1 MKNRHLLRIFA
12 FIMSV
17 CMIFSLTSCSKGSDG
32 DKNKD
37 SENGG
42 SASAAGEICI
52 PYSREDGM
60 NPFTAKSLLNSTV
73 MPLVYSGLFSLN
85 EKYETE
91 NALAASVTVS
101 GTEVTVT
108 LDSGSRFS
116 DGSTVSADD
125 VVYSFNQSKTS
136 AYYSSMLLCVD
147 SAVAAGRDKVVFKM
161 TTADKFAAALLT
173 FPVVKLNTAAEES
186 SVPVGAG
193 AYVYTATADGGT
205 LTPNTH
211 YIGVKYKTDK
221 IVLSNTADTKPLM
234 HSLVI
239 GNITACFDDLSGGES
254 ERINASSVQ
263 IDLNNLVFLGLNADG
278 AFSDAKLR
286 SALSGAIDRDKLINS
301 GFEGFGTAT
310 QLPFNPVWY
319 GLKGITPVKHDTD
332 SDSAYLGQGL
342 SGRTVKILVCSDN
355 NFKVKFAEELASEL
369 SSLGVKTNIVSASYD
384 AYKSGVES
392 GGYDIYIGE
401 YKLTGDMNISGL
413 INDEEFKN
421 KYLEM
426 LAGTLS
432 IKDFVKEFES
442 TMPFVPVAIRNG
454 VLAYSRDVENEVKST
469 PGNVFSNLTEWS
481 V

>member
-1 MKNRHLLRIFA
+1 
-12 FIMSV
+12 
-17 CMIFSLTSCSKGSDG
+17 MIFLLTSCSKDSDG
-32 DKNKD
+32 GKNKD
-37 SENGG
+37 GKNGG
-42 SASAAGEICI
+42 STSAAGEICI

-60 NPFTAKSLLNSTV
+60 NPYTAKSLLNSTV
-73 MPLVYSGLFSLN
+73 MPLVYSGLFSLS
-85 EKYETE
+85 EKYEAE

-101 GTEVTVT
+101 GTEATVT
-108 LDSGSRFS
+108 LDSGARFS

-125 VVYSFNQSKTS
+125 VVYSFNQSKSS
-136 AYYSSMLLCVD
+136 AYYSSMLLTVD
-147 SAVAAGRDKVVFKM
+147 SAVAASRDKVVFKM
-161 TTADKFAAALLT
+161 TTANKFAAALLT
-173 FPVVKLNTAAEES
+173 FPVVKLNTATEES

-193 AYVYTATADGGT
+193 AYVYTATTDGGT

-211 YIGVKYKTDK
+211 YTGAKYKTDK
-221 IVLSNTADTKPLM
+221 IALINTADTSSLM

-278 AFSDAKLR
+278 AFSDANLR
-286 SALSGAIDRDKLINS
+286 TALSGAIDRDKLINS

-310 QLPFNPVWY
+310 QLPFNPAWY
-319 GLKGITPVKHDTD
+319 ELKGITPVKHDAD

-342 SGRTVKILVCSDN
+342 SGKNVKILVCSDN
-355 NFKVKFAEELASEL
+355 NFKVKFAEELASQL
-369 SSLGVKTNIVSASYD
+369 SSLGVKANIVSASYD
-384 AYKSGVES
+384 AYKSSVES
-392 GGYDIYIGE
+392 GSYDIYIGE

-426 LAGTLS
+426 LAGTFS
-432 IKDFVKEFES
+432 IKDFVNEFES